1 MPRSLSHTED
11 EDEDTAGTVTTA
23 VCRESTQGLRLA
35 VLYDAAAAGDLARLE
50 AAIEAT
56 PGDLEFAPPDER
68 QRNPTPLFVAARGGY
83 AAVVA
88 RLLAAGADKA
98 PKKDCGTTALYIA
111 SQEGHEASAEYQE

>member
-50 AAIEAT
+50 AAIETT

-68 QRNPTPLFVAARGGY
+68 QRNPPRCSLRR
-83 AAVVA
+83 AVDMLPSWRDC
-88 RLLAAGADKA
+88 RLVTSLRSD
-98 PKKDCGTTALYIA
+98 
-111 SQEGHEASAEYQE
+111 